1 MRPILVCALLFVIG
15 GSIFYVSGQERQQE
29 KKGVAQTSDAK
40 STSDQIEVKTD
51 RFSGVTT
58 VKLKPLVILDKPDH
72 QLTIDIETK
81 LGEKVRFES
90 QKEEV
95 KAESWFR
102 SQATHL
108 VDFGDQQLHFLIDE
122 KPLDIGRAMGGL
134 DVDVDKSKQKP
145 GFITSQSFVSI
156 FRRSDLERFRNA
168 RRIDM
173 RLGSIELTL
182 GQPEVAILREYAN
195 QVLAQH
201 KIASERKQ

>member
-1 MRPILVCALLFVIG
+1 MRPILACALIFVFA
-15 GSIFYVSGQERQQE
+15 GSFVAGQERQHE
-29 KKGVAQTSDAK
+29 KKGAAQTSDVK

-51 RFSGVTT
+51 RFSGVIT

-90 QKEEV
+90 EKEEV

-102 SQATHL
+102 SQATYL
-108 VDFGDQQLHFLIDE
+108 VDFGDQELHFLIDE
-122 KPLDIGRAMGGL
+122 KPLDLGRAMGGL
-134 DVDVDKSKQKP
+134 DTGVDKSKLKP
-145 GFITSQSFVSI
+145 GFRSSQSFVSI
-156 FRRSDLERFRNA
+156 FSRSDLERFSKA

-173 RLGSIELTL
+173 RLGSIEVTFS
-182 GQPEVAILREYAN
+182 QPVMAILREYAN

>member
-1 MRPILVCALLFVIG
+1 MRPILACALMLVFAGSFVA
-15 GSIFYVSGQERQQE
+15 GQEHQQE
-29 KKGVAQTSDAK
+29 KKGAAQTSDAK
-40 STSDQIEVKTD
+40 STSNQIEVKTD
-51 RFSGVTT
+51 RFSGVIT

-90 QKEEV
+90 EKEEV
-95 KAESWFR
+95 KAECWFR

-108 VDFGDQQLHFLIDE
+108 VDFGDRDLHFLIDE
-122 KPLDIGRAMGGL
+122 KPLDIGRASGGL
-134 DVDVDKSKQKP
+134 DVGVDKTKLKP
-145 GFITSQSFVSI
+145 GFGTSQSFVSI